1 MNYVINFYQSVLA
14 MLNVDYIF
22 GHHSRNPHYMS
33 DETIDRLTNKTKPVP
48 PQDPDFDL
56 MLSDVFNIISAQNNE
71 ETKPDKELHPLT

>member
-1 MNYVINFYQSVLA
+1 
-14 MLNVDYIF
+14 
-22 GHHSRNPHYMS
+22 MS

-71 ETKPDKELHPLT
+71 ETKPDKELQPLT